1 MTQQFYVSPEQLMK
15 DRADFARKGIAR
27 GRSVV
32 VLTCRDGIA
41 FVAENP
47 SPSLHKLG
55 EIYDRIGFAAVGKYN
70 EFESLRQAG
79 VRYADVRG
87 YSYAREDV
95 SARGLASVYAQ
106 SLGSVFTAEGKPFEV
121 ELAVAEVGREPYAD
135 HLYRLTYDGSIA
147 DESNYVVMGGQ
158 AEIVNDSLARTWSP
172 DTTFNEAIQVAVRAL
187 AATRRPPEAAAGQA
201 GQTVDAAAQD
211 PAQGTEVLGAGLLE
225 VAVLDRD
232 PLSTRGTVRA
242 FRRIGTVELD
252 RLLSSAEGD

>member
-41 FVAENP
+41 LVAENP

-87 YSYAREDV
+87 YSYSREDV

-106 SLGSVFTAEGKPFEV
+106 SLGSVFTTEGKPFEV
-121 ELAVAEVGREPYAD
+121 ELAVAEVGAEPYAD
-135 HLYRLTYDGSIA
+135 HLYRLTFDGSIA
-147 DESNYVVMGGQ
+147 DESNFVVMGGQ
-158 AEIVNDSLARTWSP
+158 AEVVREALARTWNQ
-172 DTTFNEAIQVAVRAL
+172 DTGFPEAVRTAVSAL
-187 AATRRPPEAAAGQA
+187 SATRSTESGSNGNGTGYGGGDGAPAEPER
-201 GQTVDAAAQD
+201 
-211 PAQGTEVLGAGLLE
+211 LGAGLLE
-225 VAVLDRD
+225 VAVLDRA
-232 PLSTRGTVRA
+232 PLSSRGTVRA
-242 FRRIGTVELD
+242 FRRINTVELD
-252 RLLSSAEGD
+252 RLLSAPEGD